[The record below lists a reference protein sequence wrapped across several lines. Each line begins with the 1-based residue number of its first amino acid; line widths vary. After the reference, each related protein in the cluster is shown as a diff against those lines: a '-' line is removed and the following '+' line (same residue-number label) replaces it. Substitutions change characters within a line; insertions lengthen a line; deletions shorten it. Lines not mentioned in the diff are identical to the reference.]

1 MNEQTKQQLIAL
13 GRLGWSLR
21 RIQKATGVRR
31 ETVAAYLRE
40 AGVAVRPPGLW
51 GRGSASPTKEAVVD
65 PPPATATAAEAEP
78 ACAKPAIAV
87 ITDFGAELATSTG
100 PGEAHPDA
108 EGATAGTAATDASS
122 GVGADPVD
130 AKPAKG
136 VTTDFGV
143 APAEQPASSSPSASA
158 CAVHRDAIELGLAC
172 GRNAMAIWQDLVDT
186 RGFAGGYQSVK
197 RFVRKLLGSPSKQAC
212 AVIQTAPGEEAQVDY
227 GTGPMV
233 RDPHSGKYRRMR
245 LFVLTL
251 GYSRKAVR
259 LLIFQSSTQTWAE
272 LHEKAFRRLGGCTR
286 VVVLD
291 NLREGV
297 LKPDIYD
304 PTLNPVYADMLK
316 HYGVVAMPCR
326 VADPDR
332 KGKVESGVGHAQK
345 TPLKGKRFESPQEAQ
360 TYLDQWEVNW
370 ADTRIHGTT
379 KRQVAA
385 MFAEERPALLP
396 LPVEPFRYYQ
406 YGERTVHLDGC
417 VEVEAAYYG
426 APPGWIGRRVSVQ
439 WDVRHVRL
447 LNPGTGQLLREHLRQ
462 ARGGHRIQ
470 DQDRPQ
476 HTPLST
482 QQLLCRADHAGAQIG
497 SLCRG
502 MHSEHGETAV
512 RRILGVLALA
522 KKHGAASVDDA
533 CGAALEVGSCE
544 YRFVRRYLERHPQLP
559 LSLRQVDPLIRQL
572 TLYRDFIENK
582 TKGE

>member
-1 MNEQTKQQLIAL
+1 VSNVLNEQTKQQIIAL

-21 RIQKATGVRR
+21 RIQKTTGVRR
-31 ETVAAYLRE
+31 ETASAYLKE
-40 AGVAVRPPGLW
+40 AGVGVSAPGWSRSEASAGDDSGPP
-51 GRGSASPTKEAVVD
+51 S
-65 PPPATATAAEAEP
+65 
-78 ACAKPAIAV
+78 AKPAIAV
-87 ITDFGAELATSTG
+87 TTDFGAELT
-100 PGEAHPDA
+100 PPP
-108 EGATAGTAATDASS
+108 SS
-122 GVGADPVD
+122 GGSCPDVAVPVAAVPAA
-130 AKPAKG
+130 AKPAMA
-136 VTTDFGV
+136 VITDFGV
-143 APAEQPASSSPSASA
+143 APALEAPSASA
-158 CAVHRDAIELGLAC
+158 CAVHRDAIELGLAR

-186 RGFAGGYQSVK
+186 RGFTGGYQSVK
-197 RFVRKLLGSPSKQAC
+197 RFVRKLAGGKPKEAC
-212 AVIQTAPGEEAQVDY
+212 AVIETAPGEELQVDY

-251 GYSRKAVR
+251 GYSRKSVR
-259 LLIFQSSTQTWAE
+259 LLVFQSSTQIWAE

-304 PTLNPVYADMLK
+304 PALNPVYADMLR

-332 KGKVESGVGHAQK
+332 KGKVESGVCHAQK
-345 TPLKGKRFESPQEAQ
+345 TPLKGMRFESPQEAQ
-360 TYLDQWEVNW
+360 AYLDHWESHW

-379 KRQVAA
+379 KRQVAV

-470 DQDRPQ
+470 EQDRPK
-476 HTPLST
+476 HTPLGT
-482 QQLLCRADHAGAQIG
+482 QQLLCRADQAGEQIG
-497 SLCRG
+497 ALCRG
-502 MHSEHGETAV
+502 MHSEQGETAV
-512 RRILGVLALA
+512 RRIQGMLSLA
-522 KKHGAASVDDA
+522 KKYGTASVDEA
-533 CGAALEVGSCE
+533 CAAALEVGSSQ
-544 YRFVRRYLERHPQLP
+544 YRFVRRYLERHPQMP
-559 LSLRQVDPLIRQL
+559 LSLRQVDPLIREL
-572 TLYRDFIENK
+572 TEYRDFIENK

>member
-1 MNEQTKQQLIAL
+1 LNEQIKQQIIAL

-21 RIQKATGVRR
+21 RIQKSTGVRR
-31 ETVAAYLRE
+31 ETAATYLRE
-40 AGVAVRPPGLW
+40 ASVAVRAPGQW
-51 GRGSASPTKEAVVD
+51 GRGSPVVD
-65 PPPATATAAEAEP
+65 PLPVTAAEAGSQLP
-78 ACAKPAIAV
+78 GAKPAIAV
-87 ITDFGAELATSTG
+87 TTDFGAELAT
-100 PGEAHPDA
+100 EAGSVEAPSDA
-108 EGATAGTAATDASS
+108 YGAAPVTDVAN
-122 GVGADPVD
+122 GVGAEPRD
-130 AKPAKG
+130 AKPAIG
-136 VTTDFGV
+136 VTTDFSVVSAKQTV
-143 APAEQPASSSPSASA
+143 ASPTSASA
-158 CAVHRDAIELGLAC
+158 CAVHRDAIELGLSR

-186 RGFAGGYQSVK
+186 RGFTGGYQSVK
-197 RFVRKLLGSPSKQAC
+197 RFVRKLVGGSPKEAC
-212 AVIQTAPGEEAQVDY
+212 AVIETTVGEEAQVDY

-233 RDPHSGKYRRMR
+233 RDPHTGKYRRMR
-245 LFVLTL
+245 LFVMTL

-259 LLIFQSSTQTWAE
+259 LLIFHSSTQTWAE

-304 PTLNPVYADMLK
+304 PTINPVYADMLK

-326 VADPDR
+326 VRDPDR

-345 TPLKGKRFESPQEAQ
+345 TPLKGMRFESSQEAQ
-360 TYLDQWEVNW
+360 AYLDHWEAHW

-396 LPVEPFRYYQ
+396 LPIEPFRYYQ
-406 YGERTVHLDGC
+406 FGERTVHLDGC

-447 LNPGTGQLLREHLRQ
+447 LNPSTGQLLREHLRQ

-470 DQDRPQ
+470 DQDRPT

-482 QQLLCRADHAGAQIG
+482 QHLLTRADHAGAQIG
-497 SLCRG
+497 ALCRG
-502 MHSEHGETAV
+502 LHREYGERAV
-512 RRILGVLALA
+512 RRILGVLSLA

-533 CGAALEVGSCE
+533 CAAALEVGSCE
-544 YRFVRRYLERHPQLP
+544 YRFVRRYLERQPQLP

-572 TLYRDFIENK
+572 TEYRDFIEQK
-582 TKGE
+582 TKGD